1 MTGKPIRKQ
10 FKLNGERAE
19 DADIKAWGDA
29 NPFDPK
35 YKLMRKI
42 RWLKIKKIA
51 TRESLA
57 AQCCVQHHY
66 IFNFARNLN
75 KTAIHV
81 REFIERVEPVVNWLV
96 IENKTKVYDIENT
109 RSYMQGKDDYYAPF
123 ANIIDLYEEMSVMGC
138 VVRPP
143 RTPYIN
149 YLTSPTTN
157 PVKLVYPELP
167 VGGRRMR
174 KARIE
179 EIKKQ
184 ANAPAPPKFGNI
196 QLEVVHDPN
205 YVNYSND
212 SNDSNE
218 DSFDESPPQPPY
230 MSLNIGEFDI
240 NPQDDMCGVAMTVQS
255 VIAAAFARMG
265 WHNTVGIK
273 VKLEYTTLVVP
284 LQQVPLQQVPL
295 QPPLGSISNPV
306 VITFDDVATVETDES
321 FESVVGD
328 SYEPDECVFN
338 PFDDFDINEILCDF
352 TNEM

>member
-10 FKLNGERAE
+10 FKLNGEKSN
-19 DADIKAWGDA
+19 DANIKAWGEA

-57 AQCCVQHHY
+57 AQCCVPHHY
-66 IFNFARNLN
+66 IFNFTRTVN
-75 KTAIHV
+75 KTSIHV
-81 REFIERVEPVVNWLV
+81 KEFIERVEPVVNWLV
-96 IENKTKVYDIENT
+96 IENKTKVYDTENT
-109 RSYMQGKDDYYAPF
+109 RSYMQGKDDYYTPF
-123 ANIIDLYEEMSVMGC
+123 ANIVDLYEEMSVMGC

-149 YLTSPTTN
+149 YLTAPVNN

-167 VGGRRMR
+167 IGGKRMR
-174 KARIE
+174 KGRIE
-179 EIKKQ
+179 EIKKR
-184 ANAPAPPKFGNI
+184 AGEPAAPKFDNI
-196 QLEVVHDPN
+196 QLDVVHEVDDI
-205 YVNYSND
+205 ND
-212 SNDSNE
+212 IDD

-230 MSLNIGEFDI
+230 MSPNIGELDI
-240 NPQDDMCGVAMTVQS
+240 TPQDDMCDVAMKVQS

-273 VKLEYTTLVVP
+273 VKLEYTAQLAP
-284 LQQVPLQQVPL
+284 LQSTPAQPMPLD

-338 PFDDFDINEILCDF
+338 PFDDFDINDTLFDF